1 MDLCT
6 ENYSDDIV
14 ACVNVKFFFLKDF
27 FSSSNRL
34 AIKNVGDVNHSNS
47 IKKLKYPS
55 FHDFYIYGF
64 KH

>member
-14 ACVNVKFFFLKDF
+14 ACVNVKFFLKFFFKDF

-47 IKKLKYPS
+47 IKKTEVSIIP
-55 FHDFYIYGF
+55 
-64 KH
+64 